1 MSASGRRRWSQWYR
15 WIFRAGVYTGSIW
28 FCICS
33 RSGRTMPASGGFP
46 HSPGQPGFHFPAGS
60 VSAPAP
66 AGTPHCHRRCCIK
79 RIRQAAAL
87 RSGQFTGG
95 SFNSDEW
102 CEAPRLINRLD
113 AAPVVGI
120 VVSRSPSQPYQVT
133 CEFRDSDIQPVR
145 SRSRRH
151 TRFAT
156 LRPSGS

>member
-1 MSASGRRRWSQWYR
+1 
-15 WIFRAGVYTGSIW
+15 
-28 FCICS
+28 
-33 RSGRTMPASGGFP
+33 MPASGGFP
-46 HSPGQPGFHFPAGS
+46 HSPGQPDFTFQPVEHL
-60 VSAPAP
+60 
-66 AGTPHCHRRCCIK
+66 HQHRREHHTATVFAAGLLK

-113 AAPVVGI
+113 AAPVVLYRG
-120 VVSRSPSQPYQVT
+120 QPVAVPAVPVT
-133 CEFRDSDIQPVR
+133 CGFRDSDIQPVR

>member
-1 MSASGRRRWSQWYR
+1 
-15 WIFRAGVYTGSIW
+15 
-28 FCICS
+28 
-33 RSGRTMPASGGFP
+33 MPASGGFP
-46 HSPGQPGFHFPAGS
+46 HSPGQRDFTFQPVEHL
-60 VSAPAP
+60 
-66 AGTPHCHRRCCIK
+66 HQHRREHHTATVFAAGLLK

-113 AAPVVGI
+113 AAPVVLYRG
-120 VVSRSPSQPYQVT
+120 QPVAVPAVPVT
-133 CEFRDSDIQPVR
+133 CGFRDSDIQPVR

>member
-1 MSASGRRRWSQWYR
+1 
-15 WIFRAGVYTGSIW
+15 
-28 FCICS
+28 
-33 RSGRTMPASGGFP
+33 MPASGGFP
-46 HSPGQPGFHFPAGS
+46 HSPGQPDFTFQPVEHL
-60 VSAPAP
+60 
-66 AGTPHCHRRCCIK
+66 HQHRREHHTATVFAAGLLK
-79 RIRQAAAL
+79 RIRRAAAL

-113 AAPVVGI
+113 AGSVVLYCGQPVAVPA
-120 VVSRSPSQPYQVT
+120 VPVT
-133 CEFRDSDIQPVR
+133 CGFRDSDIQPVR